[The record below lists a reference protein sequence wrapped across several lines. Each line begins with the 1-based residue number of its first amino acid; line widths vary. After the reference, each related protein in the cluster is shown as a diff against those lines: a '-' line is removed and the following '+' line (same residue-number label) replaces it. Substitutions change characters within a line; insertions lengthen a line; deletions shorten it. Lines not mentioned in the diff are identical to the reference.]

1 MGNEGGGCPVARC
14 IVGSAR
20 VVLLRLLIKV
30 DKWLGL
36 ELKCAL
42 LRPEAAWSTI
52 KQVFGQYCYVHI
64 SYFSLVYPTAQGQNF
79 KPEKRPLKNLR
90 SEQVSRLQGEQPCST
105 WYISSPNI
113 CQCRI
118 LLPLTSWLLSS
129 CTLSVL

>member
-52 KQVFGQYCYVHI
+52 KQVFGQYCCT
-64 SYFSLVYPTAQGQNF
+64 YFIFLIGLPHSPR
-79 KPEKRPLKNLR
+79 PEFQARKEAIEE
-90 SEQVSRLQGEQPCST
+90 SAE
-105 WYISSPNI
+105 
-113 CQCRI
+113 
-118 LLPLTSWLLSS
+118 
-129 CTLSVL
+129 